1 MYLLGDATPELNPEL
16 KAEAPP
22 WVGVPAGEPPGLV
35 EIRFPLL
42 TLLKYKHK
50 ISITSKW
57 TMPHNTYF

>member
-1 MYLLGDATPELNPEL
+1 MGDATPELNPEL